1 MAEETLVESLI
12 ADSIKLVQ
20 QFDAQGDN
28 PTNVLWYFYS
38 DAEEWRLLVAGPSF
52 DGLLPKDE
60 AQAYQRVA
68 KALASLELDSLTI
81 ADVKIVRTDDTLLS
95 ATKFVLKTPP
105 TGVVRAHFRDNTFNG
120 VFVKEML
127 VLRAA

>member
-1 MAEETLVESLI
+1 MLSA
-12 ADSIKLVQ
+12 AW
-20 QFDAQGDN
+20 GN
-28 PTNVLWYFYS
+28 
-38 DAEEWRLLVAGPSF
+38 
-52 DGLLPKDE
+52 
-60 AQAYQRVA
+60 
-68 KALASLELDSLTI
+68 
-81 ADVKIVRTDDTLLS
+81 DDTLLS